1 MGRIIETGES
11 DREEESEPVHLCLR
25 QATPEKIM
33 KPDKPEVPYKGKYS
47 LLENLRESFSDPSL
61 SQDTLRENGYALAE
75 EYATILQQLVQ
86 LAEVSD
92 TNQRK
97 LLNAD
102 FKIQEQ
108 QEQLKRKNVRL
119 ELEIAEHIEL
129 RKQLQQRTKELTVT
143 NNRLTKTIN
152 ELTQRNL
159 EIITLQQL
167 GEFLQAC
174 ESEEETFHVL
184 ISSCRRLFPADA
196 GYISLL
202 DDSMKMLRVV
212 GFWGE
217 RSYKQLEFDQ
227 QRCWAVRRGKMHAVQ
242 DPQITPI
249 CPHAQVGSDESSL
262 CVPMTAHGQ
271 VIGMMHLL
279 IRPGEEKQTEREQQQ
294 LFEAKQRLFVN
305 MADRYAMSLIDLRL
319 RETLKIQAI
328 RDPLT
333 GLYNRR
339 HMEASFYREISR
351 AQRHD
356 VPLGVIMIDIDHFNV
371 FNDTYGHD
379 LGDKVLRE
387 IGAFVQGNI
396 RDEDIACR
404 YGGEE
409 IIIILPGA
417 SLQNTHRRAEQLRI
431 GIEGLAVDMYDE
443 EHTVTAS
450 LGVAL
455 FPEHGG
461 SIKEVIR
468 AADCALYKAKNN
480 GRNRVVIAE
489 KALSVCCK
497 DEDEDVS

>member
-1 MGRIIETGES
+1 MGRIIGTGES

-25 QATPEKIM
+25 QTTPEKIM
-33 KPDKPEVPYKGKYS
+33 KTDKPEAPYKSKYS

-61 SQDTLRENGYALAE
+61 SQDMLRENGCALAE
-75 EYATILQQLVQ
+75 EYTKILQQLVQ

-102 FKIQEQ
+102 LKIQEQ
-108 QEQLKRKNVRL
+108 QEQLKRKNARL
-119 ELEIAEHIEL
+119 ELELAEHIEL
-129 RKQLQQRTKELTVT
+129 KKQLQQRTKELTAT

-159 EIITLQQL
+159 EIMTLQQL

-212 GFWGE
+212 GSWGE
-217 RSYKQLEFDQ
+217 RSYKQFEFDQ

-242 DPQITPI
+242 DPHITPV
-249 CPHAQVGSDESSL
+249 CPHAGVGLDESSL

-271 VIGMMHLL
+271 VLGMMHLL
-279 IRPGEEKQTEREQQQ
+279 IRSGEAEQTEREQQQ

-339 HMEASFYREISR
+339 HMEASFHREISR

-356 VPLGVIMIDIDHFNV
+356 APLGVIMIDIDHFNV

-379 LGDKVLRE
+379 LGDEVLRE
-387 IGAFVQGNI
+387 IGTFVLVNV

-417 SLQNTHRRAEQLRI
+417 SLQNTQRRAEQLRI
-431 GIEGLAVDMYDE
+431 GIEGLAVEMYDE

-450 LGVAL
+450 LGVAI
-455 FPEHGG
+455 FPEHGA
-461 SIKEVIR
+461 SIKEVIK
-468 AADCALYKAKNN
+468 AADSALYKAKNN
-480 GRNRVVIAE
+480 GRNRVVIAV
-489 KALSVCCK
+489 KALPVSCK